1 MNRMFSLMAAILVI
15 LLYVT
20 QGPAAAGSFFEGK
33 TIRFIASSTPGGG
46 NDTYVRL
53 FARHISRYIP
63 GNPKMI
69 VQNMPGAGG
78 VVAANYLYAK
88 APRDGTVWS
97 QINSGAWN
105 YQIIKS
111 KRARYDFNKMIS
123 IGFANIENAV
133 MYVRKDRFKGLEDI
147 RKSGKLAKVGA
158 SGRNSTGYVTGKI
171 VEQIMGVK
179 LFNYVL
185 GYPGARQ
192 YSLALRQ
199 GEVDASGNTLASFLD
214 QLGDYLKEG
223 HLNLMVQSGTLENKR
238 DPRFSDV
245 PLISDLAKTPEAKK
259 LAKATFL
266 MSHYMRPFFMPPGVP
281 KDRVKIIRDAFW
293 KATKDP
299 KLLSEAK
306 RLHRDV
312 RPGRG
317 EKLQKMLKESL
328 SPSPT
333 MYEVVNS
340 IYGSKK

>member
-1 MNRMFSLMAAILVI
+1 MNRMFSLMAAILVM

-20 QGPAAAGSFFEGK
+20 QGPAEAASFFEGK
-33 TIRFIASSTPGGG
+33 TIRFIASSSPGGG

-53 FARHISRYIP
+53 FARHMGKYIP

-78 VVAANYLYAK
+78 VVAANYLYIK

-105 YQIIKS
+105 HQVIKS
-111 KRARYDFNKMIS
+111 KRARFDFNKIIA
-123 IGFANIENAV
+123 IGFANIENSI

-147 RKSGKLAKVGA
+147 KKSGKLAKVGA
-158 SGRNSTGYVTGKI
+158 SGRNSTGYVVGHI
-171 VEQIMGVK
+171 IEQIMGVK

-192 YSLALRQ
+192 YSLALQQ

-214 QLGDYLKEG
+214 QLGEFYKEG
-223 HLNLMVQSGTLENKR
+223 NLAIMVQSGTLENKR
-238 DPRFSDV
+238 DPNFPDV
-245 PLISDLAKTPEAKK
+245 PLISELAKTPAAKK
-259 LAKATFL
+259 LAKTSFL

-317 EKLQKMLKESL
+317 EKLQEMLKKSL
-328 SPSPT
+328 SPSPA
-333 MYEVVNS
+333 MFEVVKL
-340 IYGSKK
+340 IYGGKK

>member
-1 MNRMFSLMAAILVI
+1 MAAILVM
-15 LLYVT
+15 LLYAT
-20 QGPAAAGSFFEGK
+20 EGPAAAASFFEGK

-53 FARHISRYIP
+53 FARHMSKYIP

-105 YQIIKS
+105 HQIIKS
-111 KRARYDFNKMIS
+111 KRARFDINKIIS

-133 MYVRKDRFKGLEDI
+133 MYVRKDRFKGLDDI
-147 RKSGKLAKVGA
+147 RQSGKLATVGT
-158 SGRNSTGYVTGKI
+158 SGRNSTGYVTGRI

-179 LFNYVL
+179 LFKYIL

-199 GEVDASGNTLASFLD
+199 GEVDASGTSVPSFID
-214 QLGDYLKEG
+214 QLGDYYEG
-223 HLNLMVQSGTLENKR
+223 NLNIMVQSGTLENKR

-293 KATKDP
+293 KTTKDP

-306 RLHRDV
+306 RLHRDI

-333 MYEVVNS
+333 MYEVVDS
-340 IYGSKK
+340 IYGGK